1 MVVAA
6 LKPQDVQKL
15 TVVKLRAELEKR
27 KIRFLGNEAD
37 FSRAIERGFGG
48 ER

>member
-15 TVVKLRAELEKR
+15 TVVKKE